1 MALAVFAS
9 GVVLA
14 VAPAADSRYSDVG
27 TVMRPSTLMVV
38 AVPTSSGE
46 LERTFQ
52 GVPGVRSVIPLSS
65 VSSAPGAPGRFTAW
79 IADCAELRLALT
91 RPFPGCSA
99 ATGYRNTKAPSW
111 LRPGGTV
118 PVVLEGW
125 SQNKTFN
132 AHLPDDFV
140 TADIGQPDSPYG
152 TDLILPPDSV
162 SRSARRH
169 LHAYTTL
176 IRTDGTAATVERVRN
191 AVAEFDRG
199 WEVRT
204 LDQVV
209 AQHRHISMQ
218 VASLVDL
225 GLMVAL
231 GIALANLVVVTV
243 DHVHE
248 RRRAV
253 GVLAASGVPL
263 RTLSGSVAVEAGLAM
278 VPGIAGAAVLA
289 AVVAWI
295 FGAIIEQHL
304 SFPTGR
310 VALLS
315 MLTFAA
321 VGLVTVCTLPA
332 LRGAARPETL
342 QDE

>member
-1 MALAVFAS
+1 
-9 GVVLA
+9 
-14 VAPAADSRYSDVG
+14 
-27 TVMRPSTLMVV
+27 
-38 AVPTSSGE
+38 
-46 LERTFQ
+46 
-52 GVPGVRSVIPLSS
+52 
-65 VSSAPGAPGRFTAW
+65 
-79 IADCAELRLALT
+79 
-91 RPFPGCSA
+91 
-99 ATGYRNTKAPSW
+99 
-111 LRPGGTV
+111 V
-118 PVVLEGW
+118 PVSLEGW
-125 SQNKTFN
+125 TQDQTFT
-132 AHLPDDFV
+132 ARLPGDV
-140 TADIGQPDSPYG
+140 ATADIGQPDSPYG
-152 TDLILPPDSV
+152 TDLILPPDSIP
-162 SRSARRH
+162 RGARRH
-169 LHAYTTL
+169 LHASTTL
-176 IRTDGTAATVERVRN
+176 IRTDGTEATVERVRN
-191 AVAEFDRG
+191 AVAASDLG

-204 LDQVV
+204 LGQVV
-209 AQHRHISMQ
+209 AQHRHISIQ

-278 VPGIAGAAVLA
+278 VPGIALSAVLA
-289 AVVAWI
+289 AVVARI

-315 MLTFAA
+315 MLSFAA

-342 QDE
+342 QVE